1 MPYTRIPIV
10 VVIWEKSNFEGKR
23 IALAQDTPDIS
34 VYNIPLY
41 DDADFHGN
49 NASPETGV
57 GCSVEIHK
65 GPSYN
70 SYANHRS
77 RHGSVN
83 DISFYS
89 APNYGGA
96 QIVLTPGKYPSLGPF
111 NFNHNIKS
119 VRFTRSFRTEST
131 IGPIPVVAELYKDT
145 QFRGAKLL
153 VVDNISNLHSYCDF
167 GDKISSVRVFE
178 GPDFSAGSALTLFQ
192 NAGYGG
198 SRFPLE
204 PGEYPDLRFPN
215 NFNDIASSVKV
226 RP

>member
-1 MPYTRIPIV
+1 MPYTSIPIV
-10 VVIWEKSNFEGKR
+10 VVIWEYPNFKGKR
-23 IALAQDTPDIS
+23 IALAQDTPDIG
-34 VYNIPLY
+34 VYNIPLH
-41 DDADFHGN
+41 DTEDFHHN
-49 NASPETGV
+49 NGSVTGV

-70 SYANHRS
+70 SYAHHHS
-77 RHGSVN
+77 KHGSVN

-89 APNYGGA
+89 GSNYSGE
-96 QIVLTPGKYPSLGPF
+96 QIVLTPGKYPSLKPF
-111 NFNHNIKS
+111 NFMYNIKS
-119 VRFTRSFRTEST
+119 VQFIRSFRTEST

-167 GDKISSVRVFE
+167 GDKISSVKVFE
-178 GPDFSAGSALTLFQ
+178 GPDFSDGSTLTLFQ

-198 SRFPLE
+198 SHLPLE

-215 NFNDIASSVKV
+215 SFNNIATSVKV